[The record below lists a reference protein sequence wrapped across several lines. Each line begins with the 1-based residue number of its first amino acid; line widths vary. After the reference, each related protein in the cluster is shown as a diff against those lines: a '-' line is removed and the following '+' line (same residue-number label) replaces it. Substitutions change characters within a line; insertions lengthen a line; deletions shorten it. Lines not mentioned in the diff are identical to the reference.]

1 MAMERVRQEEELLEE
16 MLRKKQI
23 EIQAIARKTE
33 INDINSSAMLRR
45 ALERGE
51 ILEKQIESGLL
62 DRRA

>member
-1 MAMERVRQEEELLEE
+1 